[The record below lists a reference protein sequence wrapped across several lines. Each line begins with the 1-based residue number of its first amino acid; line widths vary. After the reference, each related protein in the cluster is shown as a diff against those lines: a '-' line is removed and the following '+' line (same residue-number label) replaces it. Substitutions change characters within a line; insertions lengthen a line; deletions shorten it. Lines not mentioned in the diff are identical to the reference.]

1 MAILATTDP
10 GGHQASWKLGADEII
25 IGRSPECGLL
35 IDESF
40 VSRQHA
46 AISSDN
52 STYSIRDLGSKNGT
66 WVNNQRIGDSPKTL
80 QDGDLIHFGNPTP
93 SLRFMEGDRTLTLNV
108 KGLDSGLRVDM
119 AGREVYIDGERIKPS
134 LSKKEFDILSLLWER
149 RKVAC
154 SRGDM
159 IAKGW
164 PERPEGDVSDAEVE
178 QYVSKLR
185 KRIRDTGKKKTRLV
199 TVPGYGYKLL

>member
-1 MAILATTDP
+1 MNHLELD
-10 GGHQASWKLGADEII
+10 KLLVLSG
-25 IGRSPECGLL
+25 
-35 IDESF
+35 
-40 VSRQHA
+40 V
-46 AISSDN
+46 
-52 STYSIRDLGSKNGT
+52 
-66 WVNNQRIGDSPKTL
+66 
-80 QDGDLIHFGNPTP
+80 DLIHFGNPTS
-93 SLRFMEGDRTLTLNV
+93 SLRFMEDDRTLTLNV
-108 KGLDSGLRVDM
+108 KDLDSGLRVDM

-178 QYVSKLR
+178 QYVSRLR
-185 KRIRDTGKKKTRLV
+185 KRIGDTGRKKIQLV
-199 TVPGYGYKLL
+199 TVQGYGYKLL